1 VCVLTLVTNLTAI
14 EQGASMRT
22 PNLGFV
28 IAVCIAL
35 ASVAGGAQTPSGAPP
50 APPRIATGPLG
61 PVDSL
66 RSAPESSTDATPPP
80 GCTDW
85 SVQMRVLVISATGS
99 EPSFGA
105 IQDALGYH
113 TVPFTTWIATQKPG
127 QLTPDT
133 LFTACVGKY
142 QGVILATGSLAY
154 SPDGGNTW
162 LSALTPAEWQ
172 TLRAYEVNF
181 HVREVSWYVFPGA
194 DQGLGSPSPPWG
206 VDTNTSPIN
215 GTLTGAGQA
224 VFPYVNASNP
234 ITITG
239 AWAYQARA
247 VDPNVTPLLVDS
259 ANNALVSSRVTSDG
273 RETIALTFD
282 SNQWLIHDLILAHGL
297 VEWVTNG
304 IYVGEFRAYSEPQID
319 DLFLDNDLYDGGN
332 FRMTEAHFNQMRS
345 WQAAQKL
352 NVGQDFRLAWA
363 FNGDG
368 GTPGDPLTLAA
379 RDFSGEFQ
387 MISHTWDHRNLDNVG
402 YGVAFD
408 EFNLNDQFAR
418 NQPYQNYN
426 TKNLVTPEVSGL
438 ANLNVMQA
446 AWDAGVRYV
455 VSDTS
460 REGGDNPKPNIGKYN
475 DVELGILQIPR
486 KPTNLYYNVSTPE
499 EWMAE
504 YNDRY
509 RTFWGRDL
517 TYEEILDKESQNL
530 LIYLLQG
537 NIDPTMYHQP
547 NARAYDGVR
556 SLLGDLLDMAFDKFR
571 THSTLPVMSPDMHV
585 AGARMANTKARND
598 ARVVAAMTPGVSVS
612 FSSPVAV
619 EFAVSGL
626 CTSGC
631 ENYAGKCITNV
642 TVGAGQTVTFPLN

>member
-1 VCVLTLVTNLTAI
+1 MA
-14 EQGASMRT
+14 
-22 PNLGFV
+22 
-28 IAVCIAL
+28 
-35 ASVAGGAQTPSGAPP
+35 
-50 APPRIATGPLG
+50 
-61 PVDSL
+61 
-66 RSAPESSTDATPPP
+66 
-80 GCTDW
+80 
-85 SVQMRVLVISATGS
+85 VLVISATGS

-113 TVPFTTWIATQKPG
+113 TVPLTTWIATQKPG

-142 QGVILATGSLAY
+142 QGVILTTGSLAY
-154 SPDGGNTW
+154 WDGSTW
-162 LSALTPAEWQ
+162 RSALSPAEWQ
-172 TLRAYEVNF
+172 TLRAYEANF
-181 HVREVSWYVFPGA
+181 HVREISWYVFPSA
-194 DQGLGSPSPPWG
+194 DQGLGPPSPPDG
-206 VDTNTSPIN
+206 VNTTTSPIN
-215 GTLTGAGQA
+215 GTLTAAGQA
-224 VFPYVNASNP
+224 VFPYVNAANP

-247 VDPNVTPLLVDS
+247 TGAGVTPLLVDS
-259 ANNALVSSRVTSDG
+259 AGNALVSSRANSDG

-297 VEWVTNG
+297 VEWVTSG

-319 DLFLDNDLYDGGN
+319 DLFLDNDIYGGGP
-332 FRMTEAHFNQMRS
+332 FRMTVSDFNNIRS

-363 FNGDG
+363 FNGYGASD
-368 GTPGDPLTLAA
+368 GDPLTIAVA
-379 RDFSGEFQ
+379 DFNGEFQ
-387 MISHTWDHRNLDNVG
+387 MISHTWDHTNLDGMSYDN
-402 YGVAFD
+402 AFI
-408 EFNLNDQFAR
+408 EFDKNDKFAR
-418 NQPYQNYN
+418 IDEAYQNYS
-426 TKNLVTPEVSGL
+426 TMNLVTPEVSGL
-438 ANLNVMQA
+438 TTPDVMRA
-446 AWDAGVRYV
+446 AWTVGIRYV

-460 REGGDNPKPNIGKYN
+460 QPDGDNPTPNTGRYN
-475 DVELGILQIPR
+475 SSGILQIPR
-486 KPTNLYYNVSTPE
+486 KPTNLYYNVSTPA
-499 EWMAE
+499 EWTAE
-504 YNDRY
+504 YNARY
-509 RTFWGRDL
+509 QSNL

-547 NARAYDGVR
+547 NARAYDGVH
-556 SLLGDLLDMAFDKFR
+556 SLLGDLHDMAFAKFR

-598 ARVVAAMTPGVSVS
+598 ARVVATMTPGVSVS
-612 FSSPVAV
+612 FSSPVTV

>member
-1 VCVLTLVTNLTAI
+1 
-14 EQGASMRT
+14 
-22 PNLGFV
+22 
-28 IAVCIAL
+28 
-35 ASVAGGAQTPSGAPP
+35 
-50 APPRIATGPLG
+50 
-61 PVDSL
+61 
-66 RSAPESSTDATPPP
+66 
-80 GCTDW
+80 
-85 SVQMRVLVISATGS
+85 MRVLVISATGS

-105 IQDALGYH
+105 IKDALGYH
-113 TVPFTTWIATQKPG
+113 TVPFTIWIATEKPG

-133 LFTACVGKY
+133 LYTGCNGQY
-142 QGVILATGSLAY
+142 QGVILTTGSLAY
-154 SPDGGNTW
+154 WDGSTW
-162 LSALTPAEWQ
+162 RSALSPAEWQ
-172 TLRAYEVNF
+172 TLRAYEANF
-181 HVREVSWYVFPGA
+181 HVREISWYVFPSA
-194 DQGLGSPSPPWG
+194 DQGLGPPSPPDG
-206 VDTNTSPIN
+206 VNTTTSPIN
-215 GTLTGAGQA
+215 GTLTAAGQA
-224 VFPYVNASNP
+224 VFPYVNAANP

-247 VDPNVTPLLVDS
+247 TGAGVTPLLVDN
-259 ANNALVSSRVTSDG
+259 AGNALVSSRVNSDG

-319 DLFLDNDLYDGGN
+319 DLFLDNDIYDGGT
-332 FRMTEAHFNQMRS
+332 FRLTVSDFNNIRS
-345 WQAAQKL
+345 WQAAEKL

-368 GTPGDPLTLAA
+368 GTPGDPLTMAA
-379 RDFSGEFQ
+379 KDLSGEFQ

-426 TKNLVTPEVSGL
+426 TENLVTPEVSGL
-438 ANLNVMQA
+438 ANANVMQA

-460 REGGDNPKPNIGKYN
+460 IDGGDNPQPNIGKYN
-475 DVELGILQIPR
+475 DIEGGILQIPR
-486 KPTNLYYNVSTPE
+486 KPTNLYYNVSTPA
-499 EWMAE
+499 EWRAE
-504 YNDRY
+504 YNARY
-509 RTFWGRDL
+509 QSNL
-517 TYEEILDKESQNL
+517 SYEDILDKESQNL
-530 LIYLLQG
+530 FIYLLQG

-547 NARAYDGVR
+547 NAHAYDGVR